1 MIRISRYLGS
11 WAGRVHAPGVI
22 LGGLIALCGIHL
34 FDGAD
39 GRNGRIL
46 RQALADLDE
55 GEYEFFPNRRS
66 IWIVNRSNGRM
77 ANYYFNDDELGSVDR
92 SRVATLDL
100 KTFPRKDTVI
110 HLSDKNY
117 NNILWVCNTRTG
129 DVQMWH
135 PGRDGVLRSEQP
147 ITSSID
153 LMER

>member
-1 MIRISRYLGS
+1 MRISRLLGR
-11 WAGRVHAPGVI
+11 GVEEVRVPGII
-22 LGGLIALCGIHL
+22 LGISIAVAAMFL
-34 FDGAD
+34 FGGDRGGHVRLMRRAMAE
-39 GRNGRIL
+39 L
-46 RQALADLDE
+46 EE
-55 GEYEFFPNRRS
+55 GEYDFFPNRRS

-77 ANYYFNDDELGSVDR
+77 ANYYFNDDELGTVDR
-92 SRVATLDL
+92 SRVATIDL

-110 HLSDKNY
+110 HLSDRNY
-117 NNILWVCNTRTG
+117 NNILWICNVRTG

>member
-1 MIRISRYLGS
+1 MRISRYLGS
-11 WAGRVHAPGVI
+11 WADGIRLPGVV
-22 LGGLIALCGIHL
+22 LGGLMALSGMQL
-34 FDGAD
+34 VG
-39 GRNGRIL
+39 GGEPRNGRIL
-46 RQALADLDE
+46 RQAMADLED
-55 GEYEFFPNRRS
+55 GEYDFFPNRRS

-92 SRVATLDL
+92 SRVGTIDL
-100 KTFPRKDTVI
+100 RTFPRKDTVL
-110 HLSDKNY
+110 HLSDRNY
-117 NNILWVCNTRTG
+117 NNILWVCNVRTG

>member
-1 MIRISRYLGS
+1 MRISRYLGS
-11 WAGRVHAPGVI
+11 WADGVRAPGIV
-22 LGGLIALCGIHL
+22 LGALIALL
-34 FDGAD
+34 FFQLLGAGDGTS
-39 GRNGRIL
+39 GRII
-46 RQALADLDE
+46 RQAMADLEE

-92 SRVATLDL
+92 SRVAQLDL
-100 KTFPRKDTVI
+100 KTFPRKDTVL
-110 HLSDKNY
+110 HLSDRNY

-135 PGRDGVLRSEQP
+135 PGRDGVLRAEQP